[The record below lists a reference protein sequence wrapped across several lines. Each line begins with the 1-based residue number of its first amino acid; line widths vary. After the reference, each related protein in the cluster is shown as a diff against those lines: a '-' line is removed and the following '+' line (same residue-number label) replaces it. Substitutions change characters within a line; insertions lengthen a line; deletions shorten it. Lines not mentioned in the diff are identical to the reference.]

1 MDLLNE
7 IESLNFSIKTLL
19 GELAGERS
27 ARAEAEEKLLSAVK
41 SQGSLKSM
49 ASSNKIQPPQP

>member
-19 GELAGERS
+19 GELAGEKS
-27 ARAEAEEKLLSAVK
+27 ARAEAEDKLLSAVK

-49 ASSNKIQPPQP
+49 ASSNKIQPP